1 MTAWDIATA
10 TSIGTGVA
18 KTEINGA
25 QPLTKPT
32 QATELIEVVPYMAS
46 IAALTAGQ
54 TYLTKC
60 IIESNSINLLP
71 KQFIV
76 PPIAGGLGTF
86 TTSLTP
92 MLATVECNTP
102 LQQGATQQFRIYG
115 ENYIANTVA
124 NKLGLGLHYS
134 TAQSGK
140 KEMFYDSVSDE
151 TATGTSATTIQGNN
165 LTINDG
171 VFLETITPVLVN
183 AVVTASESF
192 IGTMSVTSNDFDNS
206 LPLNI
211 PCQPTSI
218 ALGSH
223 VSPMLA
229 KQPVYKNIH
238 MGMKSSCLI
247 SHSLTIDEAQTA
259 TGNFAIGYGYTKS

>member
-1 MTAWDIATA
+1 MTSWDIATP
-10 TSIGTGVA
+10 TSLTTGVA

-25 QPLTKPT
+25 QPITKPT
-32 QATELIEVVPYMAS
+32 QAVNLIEVVPYMAS

-54 TYLTKC
+54 TYLTKA

-76 PPIAGGLGTF
+76 PPIMGGLGTF

-92 MLATVECNTP
+92 MLDTVECNTP
-102 LQQGATQQFRIYG
+102 LVQGATQQFQIYG

-124 NKLGLGLHYS
+124 NKLGMGLHYS
-134 TAQSGK
+134 TASPTK
-140 KEMFYDSVSDE
+140 KEMFYDSVTNE
-151 TATGTSATTIQGNN
+151 TNTGTSATSVAGEN

-171 VFLETITPVLVN
+171 AFLESITPVLVN

-192 IGTMSVTSNDFDNS
+192 IGSISVTSNDFENS
-206 LPLNI
+206 MPLKV

-247 SHSLTIDEAQTA
+247 SNTLTIDEAQTA
-259 TGNFAIGYGYTKS
+259 TGNFAVGYGYTKS